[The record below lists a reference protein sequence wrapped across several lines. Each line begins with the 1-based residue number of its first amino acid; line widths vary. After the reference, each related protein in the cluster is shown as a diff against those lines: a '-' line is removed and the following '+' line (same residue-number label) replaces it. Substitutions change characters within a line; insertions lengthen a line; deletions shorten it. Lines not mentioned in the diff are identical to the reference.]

1 MTRRRRPASVRADGP
16 RVPRRRVVALARSS
30 LLAAACGLVAATV
43 ACSASSRKNVK
54 DVAETVLT
62 LQTGTVSELKAR
74 RDTGPFRDYA
84 VPPAEMMTLVEGVLR
99 SKVVAVFPEP
109 LQQVVVAKEREGKEA
124 LDDSYA
130 PAFESAVVV
139 FVHAVEGD
147 AGRSRVEV
155 HACHRGPFR
164 RGSIDWEREVPPL
177 LDQAVAA
184 RRAPLRPLR

>member
-1 MTRRRRPASVRADGP
+1 VIPGRTL
-16 RVPRRRVVALARSS
+16 VALGLAV
-30 LLAAACGLVAATV
+30 AAA

-62 LQTGTVSELKAR
+62 LQTGTVTELKAR

-84 VPPAEMMTLVEGVLR
+84 VPPGEMLTLVEGVLR
-99 SKVVAVFPEP
+99 SKVVAVFVEP
-109 LQQVVVAKEREGKEA
+109 RQQVVVAKEREGKEA

-130 PAFESAVVV
+130 PAFRSAVVV
-139 FVHAVEGD
+139 FVHAVPGD
-147 AGRSRVEV
+147 AGRCRVEV

-164 RGSIDWEREVPPL
+164 RGTVDWEREVPAL
-177 LDQAVAA
+177 LDDAVAK